1 MAKAI
6 PAESIPVG
14 GHYTIDGK
22 QAAELVHQ
30 IQPRIVIPMHYR
42 DDKAGFGFDVIS
54 TVEDFAES
62 MDSVVRLDQSTL
74 SMDDLPDAQVVILS
88 PRDVS

>member
-1 MAKAI
+1 
-6 PAESIPVG
+6 
-14 GHYTIDGK
+14 
-22 QAAELVHQ
+22 
-30 IQPRIVIPMHYR
+30 MHYR

-62 MDSVVRLDQSTL
+62 MDSVTRLDQSSI
-74 SMDDLPDAQVVILS
+74 SMVDLPDAQVVILS